1 MKDTYNHAS
10 LGFNRFLRRLA
21 VSNPT
26 SISKPV
32 FRVVALQFAIVT
44 GFALLAWNI
53 GGVIKAW
60 SAAYGGAIA
69 VIGSLMYAMIVARGS
84 NDAKTAFRAHVRAEV
99 TKIFITVVLFVVALV
114 LFQSASWLWL
124 ILGFAVATLAYWLS
138 LLAI

>member
-1 MKDTYNHAS
+1 MS
-10 LGFNRFLRRLA
+10 
-21 VSNPT
+21 SST

-32 FRVVALQFAIVT
+32 FRVVALQFAIAT

-69 VIGSLMYAMIVARGS
+69 VIGSLMYAMIVAGGT
-84 NDAKTAFRAHVRAEV
+84 NDAKEAFRAHVRAEV
-99 TKIFITVVLFVVALV
+99 TKIFITVVLFVLALL

-124 ILGFAVATLAYWLS
+124 ILGFAVSTLAYWFS
-138 LLAI
+138 LLAV